1 MCAKFKNIKALTFDT
16 GGTVLDWHTGFK
28 KAFSLVGKKYNYS
41 KDWSFLANELRRR
54 SLKAMLNLGEN
65 KIPEYNFDDAHEFSL
80 KEIVKEYNLE
90 KFNEEDI
97 FNISYNTPHSFKCWE
112 DFPRNLIEFKKQFIT
127 VSFTILSYKIIIDNA
142 KYNNISW
149 DAIFSCEGIGKYK
162 ILPEAYL
169 SVAKY
174 LQLNVSE
181 CMMVACHNFD
191 LDAAKKVGFQT
202 AFVKRVDEWGEEG
215 PPDPNPNSN
224 HDIIVENFDELKDI
238 LKK

>member
-1 MCAKFKNIKALTFDT
+1 
-16 GGTVLDWHTGFK
+16 
-28 KAFSLVGKKYNYS
+28 
-41 KDWSFLANELRRR
+41 
-54 SLKAMLNLGEN
+54 ML
-65 KIPEYNFDDAHEFSL
+65 
-80 KEIVKEYNLE
+80 
-90 KFNEEDI
+90 
-97 FNISYNTPHSFKCWE
+97 E
-112 DFPRNLIEFKKQFIT
+112 DFQVIEFKKQFIT
-127 VSFTILSYKIIIDNA
+127 VFFTILSYKIIIDNA

-215 PPDPNPNSN
+215 PPDPNPNPN

>member
-28 KAFSLVGKKYNYS
+28 KAFSLVGEKYNYS
-41 KDWSFLANELRRR
+41 QDWSFLANELRRR

-174 LQLNVSE
+174 LQFNVSE

-215 PPDPNPNSN
+215 PPDPNPNPN

>member
-41 KDWSFLANELRRR
+41 QDWSFLANELRRR
-54 SLKAMLNLGEN
+54 SLKAMLNLGKN

-174 LQLNVSE
+174 LQFNVSE

>member
-1 MCAKFKNIKALTFDT
+1 
-16 GGTVLDWHTGFK
+16 
-28 KAFSLVGKKYNYS
+28 
-41 KDWSFLANELRRR
+41 
-54 SLKAMLNLGEN
+54 MLNLGKN

-202 AFVKRVDEWGEEG
+202 AFVKRVDEWGEES
-215 PPDPNPNSN
+215 PPDPNPNPN